1 MAPTSV
7 SDKVAIVGVGTTDF
21 GAEYRLK
28 RPDLTAYDL
37 AAEAFCTAL
46 GDSGLQRDE
55 VDGLLCARVPTYERL
70 ATMIGLPHARLVNC
84 YEGTGRM
91 SGVILQDAVRAVA
104 TGAATTVACLY
115 GNNGR
120 SAGARYG
127 GSRNDPRCQATTAIY
142 DEMQGMTSPGAYV
155 ATMYRRYQHLYG
167 VPDGA
172 LAPLAI
178 NSRLNASKNPNAVM
192 REPITREQYMAT
204 AFIAEPLR
212 LFDYCLVNDGG
223 VAFIVTT
230 AERARDLAKPPVYVS
245 AIASGSDLSNYY
257 TSQDFFY
264 STASR
269 VAADLYEQCGVT
281 PTAYRPTI
289 TSLPSPCLRSK
300 AWGTA
305 NEAKRGN
312 GLTMASGSV
321 SMGSC
326 HSTQVA
332 VIPPKATCRA
342 GHCTSKLF
350 GSYAAS
356 PVTVKFPIAPS
367 PSTRVCLRSRPATS
381 LGRTHDRAKNA
392 RRGDVGQRAV
402 LRRSPPR

>member
-46 GDSGLQRDE
+46 ADSGLQRDQ

-120 SAGARYG
+120 SAGTRYG

-212 LFDYCLVNDGG
+212 LFDYCLINDGG

-230 AERARDLAKPPVYVS
+230 AERAKDLAKPPVYVS

-269 VAADLYEQCGVT
+269 VAADLYEQCGVRPRDVDCLQAYDNFT
-281 PTAYRPTI
+281 PI
-289 TSLPSPCLRSK
+289 TMFTLEGLGYCERGQAWQWIDDGKRISLEGELPLNTSGGHTSESYMQGWALHVEAVRQLRGESGDRQVPDCAIAQYACLSPI
-300 AWGTA
+300 T
-305 NEAKRGN
+305 
-312 GLTMASGSV
+312 
-321 SMGSC
+321 
-326 HSTQVA
+326 
-332 VIPPKATCRA
+332 
-342 GHCTSKLF
+342 TS
-350 GSYAAS
+350 
-356 PVTVKFPIAPS
+356 
-367 PSTRVCLRSRPATS
+367 
-381 LGRTHDRAKNA
+381 H
-392 RRGDVGQRAV
+392 V
-402 LRRSPPR
+402 LRTYA